1 MPKTAKAAPNKA
13 KAAPKTA
20 KAAPNKAK
28 AKKGST
34 DSASQ
39 ADSKKRVQSV
49 ELPEAVETEGGG
61 STGNVDILLDVN
73 VPVTVNVGR
82 TEIPIRRLLQ
92 LGPGSVLQLDKRLD
106 APADLYL
113 RDAKFALADVVVVDG
128 KFAVRIKQ
136 IIGTNVA
143 SGEPEP

>member
-1 MPKTAKAAPNKA
+1 MPKTAKAAPDKA
-13 KAAPKTA
+13 KGKQ
-20 KAAPNKAK
+20 
-28 AKKGST
+28 
-34 DSASQ
+34 DSADNAPQ
-39 ADSKKRVQSV
+39 ADSKKQVQSV
-49 ELPEAVETEGGG
+49 EFLEAAETEGGG
-61 STGNVDILLDVN
+61 STGNLDILLDVN

-92 LGPGSVLQLDKRLD
+92 LGPGSILQLDKPIG

-113 RDAKFALADVVVVDG
+113 RDAKFASADVVVVDG

-136 IIGTNVA
+136 IIGNNVA